1 MTATADT
8 NPLLDFAALPRFSDI
23 RPEHVAPAI
32 RSLLAEYGDLIE
44 RLSADPAPPSWEGFI
59 APMTAAGERL
69 GRAWGIVGHLHAVQD
84 IPPWREAYNAMLP
97 EVSGFYAELGQ
108 NLALFRKYKAFAA
121 SPDYAAL
128 NPVRRRIIDNEIRDF
143 RLSGAELPE
152 TLKPR
157 FKAIQEELSQLA
169 AKFSENLLDATN
181 AHAEWVEDEAGLSG
195 IPGDAREAAR
205 AAAEKAGRPGW
216 KFTLHMP
223 SWLPV
228 MQYADDRALRARMY
242 RAHATRAS
250 EFSAD
255 GGLDNGPLIGRILAL
270 RAEEAAMLG
279 YRNYAEVSLVPKMA
293 ASPAQALAFL
303 RELAAKAR
311 PFAERDLAELTAFAR
326 EELGL
331 TPLEPWDVA
340 YASEKLRERRYAYSD
355 QEVKQY
361 FPEPRVLDGLFNV
374 IRRLYGVDIAPDEA
388 PLWDADTRFF
398 RIAKDGALIGQ
409 FYLDLHARDSKRGGA
424 WMDSARSRWRD
435 ADGWLTTPLAYLVC
449 NFPAPVA
456 GKPATFTH
464 DDVLTLFHEAGHG
477 LHHLLTRVDELAV
490 SGINGVEWDA
500 VELPSQFMENFCWE
514 WDVLAAMTA
523 HVDTG
528 EPLPRALYDKMIA
541 ARNFQGG
548 MQMVRQ
554 IEFSL
559 FDLLLHSGSLPG
571 DAGGDVPIGDVL
583 ALLDEVR
590 REVAVLFPPQWHR
603 FPHAFSHI
611 FAGGY
616 AAGYYS
622 YKWAEVLSADAF
634 AAFEEAVD
642 GQAGESH
649 GSLLDRVT
657 GERFWREILATGGSR
672 PALESFVAFR
682 GREPSVDALLRHNGM
697 GGTHAKQYKNE
708 HPGRHADC
716 HRPGGGAG

>member
-1 MTATADT
+1 MTTTSSPSA
-8 NPLLDFAALPRFSDI
+8 NPLLDFSGLPRFADI

-32 RSLLAEYGDLIE
+32 RALLAEYGGLIA
-44 RLSADPAPPSWEGFI
+44 RLTADPAPPDWNGFV
-59 APMTAAGERL
+59 APMTAASERL
-69 GRAWGIVGHLHAVQD
+69 SRAWGIVGHLHAVLD

-97 EVSGFYAELGQ
+97 EVSAFYAELGQ
-108 NLALFRKYKAFAA
+108 NLALFHKYKAFAA
-121 SPDYAAL
+121 GPEYAASSQ
-128 NPVRRRIIDNEIRDF
+128 VRRRIIDHEIRDF

-152 TLKPR
+152 ADKPR

-181 AHAEWVEDEAGLSG
+181 AHAEWIADEADLAG
-195 IPGDAREAAR
+195 IPADARAAAR
-205 AAAEKAGRPGW
+205 AAAEKDGRPGW
-216 KFTLHMP
+216 KFTLHLP

-228 MQYADDRALRARMY
+228 MQYADDRALRERMY

-250 EFSAD
+250 EFSLDGD
-255 GGLDNGPLIGRILAL
+255 GGAPWDNGPLIGRILAL
-270 RAEEAAMLG
+270 RAEEAKLLG
-279 YRNYAEVSLVPKMA
+279 YRDYAEVSIVPKMA
-293 ASPAQALAFL
+293 DSPAQALAFL
-303 RELAAKAR
+303 RELAGKAK

-326 EELGL
+326 DELGL
-331 TPLEPWDVA
+331 DPLAPWDIA
-340 YASEKLRERRYAYSD
+340 YASEKLRQRRYAYSE

-361 FPEPRVLDGLFNV
+361 FPEPRVLDGLFTV
-374 IRRLYGVDIAPDEA
+374 MRELYGLDIVADEA
-388 PLWDADTRFF
+388 PRWDEDTRFF
-398 RIAKDGALIGQ
+398 RIEKDGALLGQ

-424 WMDSARSRWRD
+424 WMDSARGRSRD
-435 ADGWLTTPLAYLVC
+435 ASGALTTPVAYLVC

-477 LHHLLTRVDELAV
+477 LHHLLTRVDESAA

-514 WDVLAAMTA
+514 WDVLAAMSA
-523 HVDTG
+523 HVDSG
-528 EPLPRALYDKMIA
+528 QPLPRTLYDKMIA
-541 ARNFQGG
+541 ARNFQSG
-548 MQMVRQ
+548 MRMMRQ

-559 FDLLLHSGSLPG
+559 FDLLLHSDAVAPG
-571 DAGGDVPIGDVL
+571 PGGDIPIGRVL

-590 REVAVLFPPQWHR
+590 REVAVLFPPPWHR
-603 FPHAFSHI
+603 FPHSFSHI

-642 GQAGESH
+642 GQADGNR
-649 GSLLDRVT
+649 GRLLDRAT
-657 GERFWREILATGGSR
+657 GERFWREILAVGGSR
-672 PALESFVAFR
+672 PALASFVAFR

-697 GGTHAKQYKNE
+697 VNT
-708 HPGRHADC
+708 
-716 HRPGGGAG
+716 